1 MTYDEEF
8 KKQKQMTKQ
17 IALDEVNEWIKTIP
31 VAKRTQVVA
40 AVGTKS
46 FTAEEIVKEI
56 QADTEYGKNLVKM
69 ISKVRMDLTKKKE
82 P

>member
-17 IALDEVNEWIKTIP
+17 IAIDEVNEWIKTIP

-40 AVGTKS
+40 AVGTKA

>member
-1 MTYDEEF
+1 
-8 KKQKQMTKQ
+8 
-17 IALDEVNEWIKTIP
+17 